1 MPQNVSQ
8 NVSQNGG
15 IAGISKVTVVGGG
28 VIGAS
33 WAALF
38 LARGLSVTVSDPQPG
53 VDEAVRT
60 YVAQATPALKA
71 LGLDT
76 TSLTARLSF
85 EPDLATAVREADL
98 VQENGP
104 ERLEIKHEMWQT
116 IEGAAPAGALLA
128 TSTSGIPATEIATVL
143 KDPARLV
150 VGHPFNP
157 PHLVPLVEV
166 VPGERT
172 SEETVERARS
182 FYRDL
187 GKRPQ
192 VLRKE
197 VPGFVANRL
206 QAAIF
211 RECVYLVSEGV
222 VTMQELDDV
231 VTSSIG
237 QRWAVAGPFRSFHLG
252 GGEGGL
258 PHFMSHLGVG
268 MERRWAGMT
277 QEKVAFD
284 EPTRRLLTEQ
294 AEDFGGTVDEL
305 AAERDRKQIAVMR
318 ALGETFTP

>member
-1 MPQNVSQ
+1 MSDN
-8 NVSQNGG
+8 G
-15 IAGISKVTVVGGG
+15 IAGIREVTVVGGG

-38 LARGLSVTVSDPQPG
+38 LARGLAVTVSDPQPG
-53 VDEAVRT
+53 VDEAVRGHI
-60 YVAQATPALKA
+60 AQAAPALSA

-76 TSLTARLSF
+76 SDLTARLAF
-85 EPDLATAVREADL
+85 APNLADAVRAADL

-104 ERLEIKHEMWQT
+104 ERLEVKHAMWRT
-116 IEGAAPAGALLA
+116 IEEHAPAGALFA

-143 KDPARLV
+143 RDPGRLV

-172 SEETVERARS
+172 APETTERARA
-182 FYRDL
+182 FYQAL

-206 QAAIF
+206 QSAIF
-211 RECVYLVSEGV
+211 RECVHLVSEGV
-222 VTMQELDDV
+222 VTMRELDDI
-231 VTSSIG
+231 VTSSLG

-258 PHFMSHLGVG
+258 PHFMSHLGTG
-268 MERRWAGMT
+268 MERRWADMAE
-277 QEKVAFD
+277 EKVAFD
-284 EPTRRLLTEQ
+284 ERTRRLLTEQ
-294 AEDFGGTVDEL
+294 VKDFGGSVADL
-305 AAERDRKQIAVMR
+305 AAARDRRQIAVMR
-318 ALGETFTP
+318 ALGEGYDG

>member
-1 MPQNVSQ
+1 MSEND
-8 NVSQNGG
+8 G
-15 IAGISKVTVVGGG
+15 IAGIRKVTVVGGG

-53 VDEAVRT
+53 AAEAVRGHI
-60 YVAQATPALKA
+60 AEAAPALEA

-76 TSLTARLSF
+76 ADLTGRLAF
-85 EPDLATAVREADL
+85 EADLAAAVREADM

-104 ERLEIKHEMWQT
+104 ERLDVKHEMWRT
-116 IEGAAPAGALLA
+116 IEANAPAGALLA

-143 KDPARLV
+143 KAPERLV

-172 SEETVERARS
+172 SAETTERARA
-182 FYRDL
+182 FYRQL

-206 QAAIF
+206 QSALF
-211 RECVYLVSEGV
+211 RECVHLVSEGV

-258 PHFMSHLGVG
+258 AHFISHLGIG
-268 MERRWAGMT
+268 MERRWAAME

-284 EPTRRLLTEQ
+284 EPTRQLLTAQ
-294 AEDFGGTVDEL
+294 AKDFGATIDEL
-305 AAERDRKQIAVMR
+305 AAERDRKQIAIMH
-318 ALGETFTP
+318 ALGETFDV

>member
-1 MPQNVSQ
+1 MTESG
-8 NVSQNGG
+8 S
-15 IAGISKVTVVGGG
+15 IAGIRTVTVAGAG

-53 VDEAVRT
+53 VQEAVC
-60 YVAQATPALKA
+60 AHIAEAASGMAA

-76 TSLTARLSF
+76 TDLTARLAF

-104 ERLEIKHEMWQT
+104 ERLDVKHEMWRT
-116 IEGAAPAGALLA
+116 IEADAPAGALFA

-143 KDPARLV
+143 KAPERLV

-172 SEETVERARS
+172 SAETVERAVS
-182 FYRDL
+182 FYRAL

-197 VPGFVANRL
+197 MPGFVANRL
-206 QAAIF
+206 QSALF
-211 RECVYLVSEGV
+211 RECVHLVTEGV
-222 VTMQELDDV
+222 VTMQELDDI

-237 QRWAVAGPFRSFHLG
+237 QRWAVAGPFRSFHVG

-258 PHFMSHLGVG
+258 AHFMSHLGVG
-268 MERRWAGMT
+268 MESRWAAMER
-277 QEKVAFD
+277 EKVAFD
-284 EPTRRLLTEQ
+284 EPTKRLLTEQ
-294 AEDFGGTVDEL
+294 AKDFGGTVDEL
-305 AAERDRKQIAVMR
+305 AAERDRKQIALMR
-318 ALGETFTP
+318 ALAETFDA

>member
-1 MPQNVSQ
+1 MSENDS
-8 NVSQNGG
+8 
-15 IAGISKVTVVGGG
+15 IAHIRNVTVVGAG

-33 WAALF
+33 WTALF

-60 YVAQATPALKA
+60 YVAQTAPALKA

-76 TSLTARLSF
+76 SSLTARLSF
-85 EPDLATAVREADL
+85 EPDLATAVRDADL

-104 ERLEIKHEMWQT
+104 ERLELKHEIWHT
-116 IEGAAPAGALLA
+116 IEGAAPAGALFA

-143 KDPARLV
+143 RDPARLV

-166 VPGERT
+166 VPGART
-172 SEETVERARS
+172 SQETVERARA
-182 FYRDL
+182 FYRGL

-192 VLRKE
+192 VVRKE

-211 RECVYLVSEGV
+211 RECVHLVTEGV
-222 VTMQELDDV
+222 VTMGELDDI

-268 MERRWAGMT
+268 MERRWADMVK
-277 QEKVAFD
+277 EKVAFD
-284 EPTRRLLTEQ
+284 EATRQLLTEQ
-294 AEDFGGTVDEL
+294 TEEFGGTVDEL
-305 AAERDRKQIAVMR
+305 AAERDRRQIAVMR
-318 ALGETFTP
+318 ALGETFDA

>member
-1 MPQNVSQ
+1 MSQ
-8 NVSQNGG
+8 NDS
-15 IAGISKVTVVGGG
+15 IAGIRNATVVGGG

-33 WAALF
+33 WTALF

-76 TSLTARLSF
+76 SSLTARLSF
-85 EPDLATAVREADL
+85 EPDLAAAVRDADL

-104 ERLEIKHEMWQT
+104 ERLELKHEIWQT
-116 IEGAAPAGALLA
+116 IEGSAPAGALFA
-128 TSTSGIPATEIATVL
+128 TSTSGIPATEIATAL
-143 KDPARLV
+143 RDPARLV

-166 VPGERT
+166 VPGART
-172 SEETVERARS
+172 SQETVERARA

-192 VLRKE
+192 VVRKE

-211 RECVYLVSEGV
+211 RECVHLVTEGV
-222 VTMQELDDV
+222 VTMAELDDI

-268 MERRWAGMT
+268 MERRWADMVK
-277 QEKVAFD
+277 EKVAFD
-284 EPTRRLLTEQ
+284 EATRQLLTEQ
-294 AEDFGGTVDEL
+294 AEEFGGTVDEL
-305 AAERDRKQIAVMR
+305 AAERDRRQIAVMR
-318 ALGETFTP
+318 ALGETFDA

>member
-1 MPQNVSQ
+1 MSDH
-8 NVSQNGG
+8 G
-15 IAGISKVTVVGGG
+15 IAGIREVTVVGGG

-38 LARGLSVTVSDPQPG
+38 LARGLAVTVSDPQPG
-53 VDEAVRT
+53 VDEAVRGHI
-60 YVAQATPALKA
+60 AQAAPALSA

-76 TSLTARLSF
+76 SDLTARLAF
-85 EPDLATAVREADL
+85 VPDLADAVRAADL

-104 ERLEIKHEMWQT
+104 ERLEVKHAMWRT
-116 IEGAAPAGALLA
+116 IEEHAPAGALFA

-143 KDPARLV
+143 KAPERLV

-172 SEETVERARS
+172 SPETTERARA
-182 FYRDL
+182 FYQAL

-206 QAAIF
+206 QSAVF
-211 RECVYLVSEGV
+211 RECVHLVSEGV
-222 VTMQELDDV
+222 VTMQELDDI
-231 VTSSIG
+231 VTSSLG

-252 GGEGGL
+252 GGDGGL
-258 PHFMSHLGVG
+258 PHFMSHLGTG
-268 MERRWAGMT
+268 MERRWADMA
-277 QEKVAFD
+277 EEEVAFD
-284 EPTRRLLTEQ
+284 ERTRQLLTEQ
-294 AEDFGGTVDEL
+294 VKDFGGSVADL
-305 AAERDRKQIAVMR
+305 AAARDRRQIAVMR
-318 ALGETFTP
+318 ALGEGYDG

>member
-1 MPQNVSQ
+1 MSDHD
-8 NVSQNGG
+8 S
-15 IAGISKVTVVGGG
+15 IAGIRTATVVGGG

-53 VDEAVRT
+53 IEEAVRGHI
-60 YVAQATPALKA
+60 AQAAPALGA

-76 TSLTARLSF
+76 SDLTARLAF
-85 EPDLATAVREADL
+85 VPDLADAVRAADL

-104 ERLEIKHEMWQT
+104 ERLEVKHRMWRV
-116 IEGAAPAGALLA
+116 IEENAPAGALFA
-128 TSTSGIPATEIATVL
+128 TSTSGIPVTEIATAL
-143 KDPARLV
+143 KDPGRLV

-172 SEETVERARS
+172 SPETTERARA
-182 FYRDL
+182 FYQALR
-187 GKRPQ
+187 KRPQ

-206 QAAIF
+206 QSAIF
-211 RECVYLVSEGV
+211 RECVHLVSEGV
-222 VTMQELDDV
+222 VTMRELDDI
-231 VTSSIG
+231 VTSSLG

-258 PHFMSHLGVG
+258 PHFMSHLGAG
-268 MERRWAGMT
+268 MERRWADMAEE
-277 QEKVAFD
+277 QVAFD
-284 EPTRRLLTEQ
+284 ERTRRLLTEQ
-294 AEDFGGTVDEL
+294 VKDFGGSVADL
-305 AAERDRKQIAVMR
+305 AAERDRRQIAVMR
-318 ALGETFTP
+318 ALGEGYDD

>member
-1 MPQNVSQ
+1 MPEHGS
-8 NVSQNGG
+8 
-15 IAGISKVTVVGGG
+15 IAGIRNVTVVGGG

-33 WAALF
+33 WTALF
-38 LARGLSVTVSDPQPG
+38 LARGLSVIVSDPQPG
-53 VDEAVRT
+53 IDEA
-60 YVAQATPALKA
+60 ALGQIAEAAPSLKA

-76 TSLTARLSF
+76 SRLTDRLAF
-85 EPDLATAVREADL
+85 EPDLATAVRAADL

-104 ERLEIKHEMWQT
+104 ERLELKHEMWRT
-116 IEGAAPAGALLA
+116 IEENAPATALLA
-128 TSTSGIPATEIATVL
+128 TSTSGIPATEIATAL
-143 KDPARLV
+143 KDPGRLV

-172 SEETVERARS
+172 SDETVERARA
-182 FYRDL
+182 FYRAL

-206 QAAIF
+206 QSALF
-211 RECVYLVSEGV
+211 RECVHLVSEGV
-222 VTMQELDDV
+222 VTMQELDDI

-252 GGEGGL
+252 GGEGGM
-258 PHFMSHLGVG
+258 PHFMDHFGIG
-268 MERRWAGMT
+268 MERRWAAML

-284 EPTRRLLTEQ
+284 EPTKRLLTEQ
-294 AEDFGGTVDEL
+294 AKDFGGTVDEL
-305 AAERDRKQIAVMR
+305 AAERDRKQIALMR
-318 ALGETFTP
+318 ALGESFAD

>member
-1 MPQNVSQ
+1 MSE
-8 NVSQNGG
+8 NGS
-15 IAGISKVTVVGGG
+15 IAGIRNVTVVGGG

-53 VDEAVRT
+53 SDETVRGHI
-60 YVAQATPALKA
+60 AQAAPALKA

-76 TSLTARLSF
+76 SELTARLAF
-85 EPDLATAVREADL
+85 EPDLATAVRAADL

-104 ERLEIKHEMWQT
+104 ERLEVKHEMWRT
-116 IEGAAPAGALLA
+116 IETNAPAGALFA
-128 TSTSGIPATEIATVL
+128 TSTSGIPASEIATVL
-143 KDPARLV
+143 KDPGRLV

-166 VPGERT
+166 VPGEGT
-172 SEETVERARS
+172 SEETVERARA
-182 FYRDL
+182 FYAAL

-206 QAAIF
+206 QSAIF
-211 RECVYLVSEGV
+211 RECVHLVSEGV
-222 VTMQELDDV
+222 VTMQELDDI

-258 PHFMSHLGVG
+258 PHFMSHLGIG
-268 MERRWAGMT
+268 MERRWADMA
-277 QEKVAFD
+277 QQKVAFD
-284 EPTRRLLTEQ
+284 EPTKQLLTEQ
-294 AEDFGGTVDEL
+294 AEDFGGTIDEL

-318 ALGETFTP
+318 ALGDSFDSFDSGD